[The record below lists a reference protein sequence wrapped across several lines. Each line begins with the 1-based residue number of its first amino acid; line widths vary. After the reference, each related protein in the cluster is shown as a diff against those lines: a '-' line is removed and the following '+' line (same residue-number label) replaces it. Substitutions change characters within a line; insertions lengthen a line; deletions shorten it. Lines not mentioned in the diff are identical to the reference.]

1 MSQRLRA
8 EAEARATREPPAR
21 DLPGPSSSLR
31 HELQVHQI
39 ELEMQNEE
47 LRRTQAD
54 LEAARDRFADLY
66 EFAPVGYLALSGTG
80 LIHDAN
86 LTAATL
92 LGVGRKTLV
101 GRSFTAFVAS
111 NHADR
116 WHTFRSTLAQD
127 DERHSCRTMLQRGDG
142 STFHAHLA
150 CQRQGTGGAEA
161 GVRVVLT
168 DVSDYQKL
176 EEELR
181 DSRRTLAL
189 FIERTPAAIAMV
201 DRHMR
206 YMAVSRR
213 WLSDYRIDHTDVI
226 GRSHYEVFPEIPER
240 WKEIHRRCLAG
251 ATEKCE
257 QDPFPRSDGAV
268 DWVRWEIHP
277 WLEAGG
283 EVGGLVMFSEV
294 ITERLALQA
303 RLAVA
308 SRLAALGTLVAGVAH
323 EINNPLTG
331 SLSGQKFALE
341 CARDLQGHLHEG
353 VPLDREAEV
362 HVIDEVVEALEDAQ
376 EGGRRV
382 AQIVKDL
389 AMFGRPDPQR
399 KRARLLDIV
408 NNAMRWLPASVG
420 LAATVT
426 VESSDT
432 PDVLTAAGQ
441 IEQVLVNLVNNA
453 ARAMRAGTRG
463 SITIRIGA
471 GDPGMARLEVIDDGT
486 GIEPAILE
494 RIFDPFFTTSE
505 VGKGM
510 GLGLAI
516 SHAIATANGGT
527 LTVTTEVG
535 TGSTFRLELP
545 AVQDET

>member
-66 EFAPVGYLALSGTG
+66 EFAPVGYLALSGAG

-240 WKEIHRRCLAG
+240 SKEIHRRCLAG

-341 CARDLQGHLHEG
+341 SARDLQGRLHESA
-353 VPLDREAEV
+353 PLDRDAEV
-362 HVIDEVVEALEDAQ
+362 HVIDEVVEALEDAH

-389 AMFGRPDPQR
+389 AMFGRPDPHR
-399 KRARLLDIV
+399 KRARPLDIV
-408 NNAMRWLPASVG
+408 NSAMRWLPAAVG

-426 VESSDT
+426 VESSDP
-432 PDVLTAAGQ
+432 PDVLTSAGQ

-453 ARAMRAGTRG
+453 AKATRKGRRG
-463 SITIRIGA
+463 SITIRVGP

-486 GIEPAILE
+486 GIEPAVLE

-505 VGKGM
+505 VGKGT

-516 SHAIATANGGT
+516 SHAIVTANGGT

-535 TGSTFRLELP
+535 AGSTFRLELP
-545 AVQDET
+545 AAPDET

>member
-66 EFAPVGYLALSGTG
+66 EFAPVGYLALSGAG

-376 EGGRRV
+376 DGGRRV

-494 RIFDPFFTTSE
+494 RISDPFFTTSE